1 MGMPTCLSSQKKATL
16 PSLPYNRGFK
26 SDCVCEALHACPL
39 STQGLRLDQIL
50 LTPSPDSTFYFR
62 WQRLKPWFFTH
73 RLLPLSH
80 THRILAEP
88 GWGNRTGKVCGS
100 LNASSPVTGT
110 AWLGLDGAL
119 REGCAGCQL
128 WRFKAMCH
136 IPLLHAEVQDVN
148 PQLLSQMPCSPA
160 SDLSPGT

>member
-1 MGMPTCLSSQKKATL
+1 MGGHVYLHKKKQKMGMPTCLSSQKKATL

-62 WQRLKPWFFTH
+62 WQRLKPRFFTH

-80 THRILAEP
+80 THRVLAEH
-88 GWGNRTGKVCGS
+88 GWGNRTGKVQFERFVPSYWHCLARSRWGP
-100 LNASSPVTGT
+100 AGRMCWVPAVTFQSHVSHPPT
-110 AWLGLDGAL
+110 P
-119 REGCAGCQL
+119 R
-128 WRFKAMCH
+128 
-136 IPLLHAEVQDVN
+136 
-148 PQLLSQMPCSPA
+148 
-160 SDLSPGT
+160 